1 MAMNSIELAVLDTAA
16 AIDGSCPLEQIA
28 DCSGIA
34 LGGSGLQMSRDLTKF
49 KVLHTHSK
57 GLTPPQQAWAP
68 IFLEGF
74 AQLEVKRSI
83 RKALGVYRMKLW
95 TDHANLTRQQTLDDI
110 DVKMLRWISE
120 LISDGSEILSLSGR
134 SAKLGDGFSRNPKG
148 RDDLLAQRTKDLEG
162 LIGQIRGFD
171 LGQYSSEYPDPAPH
185 AVPWTLGNDSLPD
198 KVGLSGESVGSSID
212 RLHAVMAQVCSQPV
226 AVFLYASGYSRPS

>member
-1 MAMNSIELAVLDTAA
+1 
-16 AIDGSCPLEQIA
+16 
-28 DCSGIA
+28 
-34 LGGSGLQMSRDLTKF
+34 
-49 KVLHTHSK
+49 
-57 GLTPPQQAWAP
+57 
-68 IFLEGF
+68 
-74 AQLEVKRSI
+74 
-83 RKALGVYRMKLW
+83 MKLW

-226 AVFLYASGYSRPS
+226 AVFLYASGYSRPSELRTALEVLRRDLAILLPSHSIRLISIEGPFEDHEGNGAQFDAAALGRLSGLKSHKGFPS